1 MMRDTIFKSIEDM
14 SEYQQPFSPMGNAV
28 DPLVVR
34 TAQGLGSMRE
44 SLKPALWPNK
54 AQAVHN
60 LEPAKRGR
68 HY

>member
-1 MMRDTIFKSIEDM
+1 MMRDTIFKSSEDM
-14 SEYQQPFSPMGNAV
+14 SEYQQPFSPLEHAV

-34 TAQGLGSMRE
+34 TAQGLGSMHE
-44 SLKPALWPNK
+44 ALKPALMRNP
-54 AQAVHN
+54 AQQVHN